1 MSVVTTVIEHKTF
14 IKVPITHS
22 NENTREGNDVT
33 LIVKVDLISLK
44 HALKQHQHVV
54 ITSADDEDVQRIHVR
69 RSHVFEYSMRQDT
82 FNVTKIL
89 KVVSLLL
96 MMEDP
101 GVSFFNYS

>member
-1 MSVVTTVIEHKTF
+1 MVTTVMEHKK

-22 NENTREGNDVT
+22 NENTRE
-33 LIVKVDLISLK
+33 VKVDLISLK

-69 RSHVFEYSMRQDT
+69 RSHVFEYMRQDT

-101 GVSFFNYS
+101 GVSFF